1 MKKAL
6 LIILTIILTLG
17 AMVGLSVT
25 AFAQDTMER
34 DIIPLPEI
42 PAINR
47 PYKTTEELG
56 IDFKAFDEYFPQNI
70 EIRQEDGKIYVE
82 DIGAGCAKF
91 YTSQTKDL
99 ELVDGYWT
107 GDIEGDLQF
116 VYFYSYE
123 NYREDKYWH
132 VVYHSDGERDPY
144 IILQDDSVYIGF
156 SNEYATVSYDSGD
169 YFYVDQYTN
178 GVLDTHSVG
187 NRKDTEIVEV
197 YYDVN
202 GEVSYCQ
209 LYTNT
214 YYYYYPNQGWSSS
227 WISFVEC
234 DAPVGYEDID
244 ETYFTVNKPSLI
256 CNSAEGD
263 DIVHDMLDASCMEPA
278 KCKNCTYTEGYA
290 LTHSWAE
297 STELPGKRVC
307 TACGAINFPD
317 IEFVTRYYETVEE
330 SGFDVEEILNL
341 FPRELETKYENGK
354 YMIKDIGSEY
364 AEYYD
369 CVDFTRTQ
377 MTLENGYWTIEI
389 SEDRYNTAL
398 EDNESLWVKF
408 HAEGYFWQVEYQNGR
423 IEHNIQLA
431 TPGNVEIVL
440 IYLDMDLIEFSY
452 PIGDKFYTN
461 TYKNGVISEQR
472 IIVYLENNELLYI
485 DYSGDGTLK
494 QVTFYSS
501 STGKF
506 SYYIVGYGWSS
517 VSYFD
522 PKYACSAPPSYEDA
536 DEEFF
541 KALAPTS
548 INCMHEEYKGAD
560 CLNPELCAV
569 CGLAKEGSMP
579 LGHDIVIDE
588 ATDPTCTETGLTEG
602 SHCSSCDEETIEQET
617 VPALGHDYD
626 DGAVTTAPTCTEK
639 GVKTFNCQND
649 ENHTYTEEVEALGH
663 KYDNAC
669 DADCNTCGEERTPA
683 EHYSENRDGKCD
695 ECGEKFE
702 LSGGAI
708 AGIVIG
714 SALVLGGGG
723 FALFWFVIRKKIKK

>member
-25 AFAQDTMER
+25 AFAQDTVER

-47 PYKTTEELG
+47 PYRTTEELG

-123 NYREDKYWH
+123 NHREDKYWH

-144 IILQDDSVYIGF
+144 INLQDDSLYIGF
-156 SNEYATVSYDSGD
+156 SYESAMVSYDSGD

-178 GVLDTHSVG
+178 GVLDTHGVE
-187 NRKDTEIVEV
+187 NRKDTVSVKV

-227 WISFVEC
+227 WFSFIEC
-234 DAPVGYEDID
+234 DAPAGYENID

-256 CNSAEGD
+256 CNSAERD
-263 DIVHDMLDASCMEPA
+263 DIVHDMLDASCMEP
-278 KCKNCTYTEGYA
+278 KTCKNGCGHTEGEVNPDAHAWNEGAITTEPNCTAKGVKTYTCTYNSAHTYTEDVDA
-290 LTHSWAE
+290 LGHT
-297 STELPGKRVC
+297 
-307 TACGAINFPD
+307 
-317 IEFVTRYYETVEE
+317 
-330 SGFDVEEILNL
+330 EEI
-341 FPRELETKYENGK
+341 
-354 YMIKDIGSEY
+354 I
-364 AEYYD
+364 AE
-369 CVDFTRTQ
+369 
-377 MTLENGYWTIEI
+377 
-389 SEDRYNTAL
+389 
-398 EDNESLWVKF
+398 K
-408 HAEGYFWQVEYQNGR
+408 
-423 IEHNIQLA
+423 
-431 TPGNVEIVL
+431 
-440 IYLDMDLIEFSY
+440 
-452 PIGDKFYTN
+452 
-461 TYKNGVISEQR
+461 
-472 IIVYLENNELLYI
+472 
-485 DYSGDGTLK
+485 
-494 QVTFYSS
+494 
-501 STGKF
+501 
-506 SYYIVGYGWSS
+506 
-517 VSYFD
+517 
-522 PKYACSAPPSYEDA
+522 
-536 DEEFF
+536 
-541 KALAPTS
+541 TS
-548 INCMHEEYKGAD
+548 
-560 CLNPELCAV
+560 
-569 CGLAKEGSMP
+569 
-579 LGHDIVIDE
+579 
-588 ATDPTCTETGLTEG
+588 TCTETGLTDG
-602 SHCSSCDEETIEQET
+602 KKCSVCDEILVAQTDIAKAEHI
-617 VPALGHDYD
+617 
-626 DGAVTTAPTCTEK
+626 
-639 GVKTFNCQND
+639 
-649 ENHTYTEEVEALGH
+649 
-663 KYDNAC
+663 YDNAC

-683 EHYSENRDGKCD
+683 EHVDADENNACD
-695 ECGEKFE
+695 VCNAELPKNG

-714 SALVLGGGG
+714 IVAVLGGGG